1 MHMWLQL
8 NSNPSRNT
16 SQQAFIQAKAY
27 GVAARMPPPSVTIQL
42 PLLSVFPAANGIL
55 FKR

>member
-42 PLLSVFPAANGIL
+42 PPLPVSPAANGIL